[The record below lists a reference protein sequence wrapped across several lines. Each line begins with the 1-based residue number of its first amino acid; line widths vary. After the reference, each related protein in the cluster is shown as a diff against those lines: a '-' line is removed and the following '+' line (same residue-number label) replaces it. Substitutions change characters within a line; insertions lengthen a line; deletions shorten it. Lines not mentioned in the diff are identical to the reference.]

1 MTDWVKQVCELPAS
15 YRHGQDTIMGV
26 LAPAAA
32 YLEDRSA
39 FLAAVT
45 RRIRAH
51 RSLIEAWRRYSEDKR
66 SVGSYFS
73 KYSGARYD
81 PLVVGFL
88 RADGSRCDETHH
100 TDDVT
105 ACADFIYRETSWVL
119 HQRRVT

>member
-15 YRHGQDTIMGV
+15 CRHSQHTIAGG

-45 RRIRAH
+45 RWIQAH
-51 RSLIEAWRRYSEDKR
+51 TSLIVAWRRHSEDKR
-66 SVGSYFS
+66 SVGPHFS
-73 KYSGARYD
+73 KYNGARYD

-88 RADGSRCDETHH
+88 QADGSQCDETHH